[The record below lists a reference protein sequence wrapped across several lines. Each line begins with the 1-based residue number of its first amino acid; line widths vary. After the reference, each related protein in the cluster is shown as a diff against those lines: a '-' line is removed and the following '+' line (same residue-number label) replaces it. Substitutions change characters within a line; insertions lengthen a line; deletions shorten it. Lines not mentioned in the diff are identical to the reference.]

1 MLKSV
6 FYKTKKKNQKRQQ
19 KTGIPFIHIFII
31 TLAKKWNSSIKPG

>member
-6 FYKTKKKNQKRQQ
+6 FYKTKQKKKRQQ